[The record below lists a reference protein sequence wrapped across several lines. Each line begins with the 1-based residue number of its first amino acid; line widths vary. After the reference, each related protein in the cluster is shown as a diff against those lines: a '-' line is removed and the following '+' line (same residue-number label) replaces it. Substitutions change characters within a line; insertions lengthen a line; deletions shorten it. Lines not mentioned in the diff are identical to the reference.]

1 MIKKNKFLVIATFVV
16 TLMPLFV
23 GLILWNRLPDTI
35 ATHFNMNNEP
45 DGWTSKT
52 GTVFGIPVFLCA
64 MQLFCLWATAAD
76 PRKKNIS
83 EKAFKIVIWI
93 IPACSLIVCLASYG
107 MTLGLSI
114 DLGTIV
120 CLFLGILFIVLGN
133 IMPKNQDNF
142 TFGIKT
148 PWALSDPDNWNFS
161 NRLAGYCF
169 VIGGILII
177 LVTLLRKPVLLFP
190 IVIIIALIPIV
201 ASYVYY
207 LKHKEQ

>member
-1 MIKKNKFLVIATFVV
+1 
-16 TLMPLFV
+16 
-23 GLILWNRLPDTI
+23 
-35 ATHFNMNNEP
+35 
-45 DGWTSKT
+45 
-52 GTVFGIPVFLCA
+52 
-64 MQLFCLWATAAD
+64 
-76 PRKKNIS
+76 
-83 EKAFKIVIWI
+83 
-93 IPACSLIVCLASYG
+93 
-107 MTLGLSI
+107 
-114 DLGTIV
+114 
-120 CLFLGILFIVLGN
+120 
-133 IMPKNQDNF
+133 MPKNQDNF

-207 LKHKEQ
+207 LKHKEM